1 MRVIDLNCD
10 CGESFGAYR
19 MGDDEAMLDIATS
32 ANVACGFH
40 AGDPDIMAETF
51 RLAKLRGVAVGA
63 HPSFPDLQ
71 GFGRRRMSYS
81 NAEIE
86 RLIAYQIG
94 AAQALAAYV
103 GHRLTHVK
111 AHGALSNMAM
121 EDESIAR
128 SIARAAKAVD
138 PSLVF
143 LAIAGTELERAGE
156 KENLAVAREIFA
168 DRAYTDAGLLVSR
181 SIEGAV
187 IHNAEE
193 AASRVLDMVSEN
205 AVIAQSGKRIPVGID
220 SICVHG
226 DTPDAVAM
234 AKKVRTTL
242 ETAGFSLKPFAA
254 ASL

>member
-1 MRVIDLNCD
+1 MRSVDLNCD

-19 MGDDEAMLDIATS
+19 MGDDEAMLDIVTS

-51 RLAKLRGVAVGA
+51 RLAKQKGVSVGA

-86 RLIAYQIG
+86 RIVAYQIG
-94 AAQALAAYV
+94 AAQALAAYA

-121 EDESIAR
+121 EDEN
-128 SIARAAKAVD
+128 IARAIARATKAVD
-138 PSLVF
+138 PNLVV
-143 LAIAGTELERAGE
+143 LAIAGTEIERAGE

-168 DRAYTDAGLLVSR
+168 DRAYTDEGLLVSR

-187 IHNAEE
+187 IHDAES
-193 AASRVLDMVSEN
+193 AAARVFEMISEN

-226 DTPDAVAM
+226 DTPDAVRM
-234 AKKVRTTL
+234 ARAVREKL
-242 ETAGFSLKPFAA
+242 QAAGFTLKPFA
-254 ASL
+254 SL